1 MTADGSLEAMSLNF
15 GAHKVLLHGRAA
27 NCNPIEPSYRSRAQ

>member
-27 NCNPIEPSYRSRAQ
+27 DCNPIRLSYRRGAE